1 MARLSVGRR
10 LMLAASRTTPASN
23 RWRLFRQ
30 LNGVRHLREL
40 DLPYYQK
47 GVQSSETTRRND
59 RIDIVNDRTVFRIDH
74 GYATHNGVTLTPDGA
89 MIRELSREWNPI
101 TGNHS
106 KLHKPYWKPE
116 IHRVEKIA
124 SITIEHNTN
133 YCHFFYDC
141 IPRIGILRENGFGD
155 LPIYAPLSESF
166 QQEILDL
173 MGYPKERRI
182 ASFEHRILQAGE
194 LYVPSYDG
202 NQGEF
207 PERVRN
213 FIRTELLA
221 LARARRPEIRFPRR
235 LYISR
240 KDSTSRRILNE
251 DALFARLQPLGFE
264 FLVMA
269 EMSVLD
275 QILAFADA
283 SCIVTPHGAS
293 LTNLVFCPPE
303 CSLVEIFPPRIEA
316 PCYQDLSRLMG
327 MRAFEYRAKGVQLGK
342 GDLAQDL
349 IIEDDLMAKIMAQ
362 VGELVAV

>member
-1 MARLSVGRR
+1 
-10 LMLAASRTTPASN
+10 MLAASRTAPASN
-23 RWRLFRQ
+23 RWLLFRQ
-30 LNGVRHLREL
+30 LNGIRPLREL
-40 DLPYYQK
+40 DVPCYRK
-47 GVQSSETTRRND
+47 GHASPGTTRGDNT
-59 RIDIVNDRTVFRIDH
+59 IDIVNNRTVYRIDH
-74 GYATHNGVTLTPDGA
+74 GYATHNGVTLTSGGA
-89 MIRELSREWNPI
+89 MIRELSREWNPLP
-101 TGNHS
+101 GNHS
-106 KLHKPYWKPE
+106 KLQKPYWKPKV
-116 IHRVEKIA
+116 HRVAKVA
-124 SITIEHNTN
+124 SVTIEHNTN

-141 IPRIGILRENGFGD
+141 LPRIGILRENGFGD
-155 LPIYAPLSESF
+155 LPIYAPLAESF
-166 QQEILDL
+166 QQEILEL
-173 MGYPKERRI
+173 MGYSKEKRI

-213 FIRTELLA
+213 FIRTELLTR
-221 LARARRPEIRFPRR
+221 ARAKKPEIQFPRR

-251 DALFARLQPLGFE
+251 DALFARLKPLGFE

-293 LTNLVFCPPE
+293 LTNLVFCRPE

-327 MRAFEYRAKGVQLGK
+327 MRAFEYRAKGVQLGQ

-349 IIEDDLMAKIMAQ
+349 IVEDDLMAKILAQ
-362 VGELVAV
+362 VGELTAA